1 VHQHARPPPRPT
13 LWPISWRCSYLLHF
27 YQLWSRRMPAL
38 MSGMGYQS
46 PPAIPGIPL
55 LMEDILPQS
64 ALQRLASMAK
74 LYKEIITSNPSL
86 QEGAEA
92 QI

>member
-1 VHQHARPPPRPT
+1 
-13 LWPISWRCSYLLHF
+13 
-27 YQLWSRRMPAL
+27 
-38 MSGMGYQS
+38 MGYQS

-55 LMEDILPQS
+55 LMEDILPHS